1 MHHISIKMGLY
12 MLAGFISF
20 FLLMY
25 VMGLG
30 YRTEL
35 RLVNVGIQI
44 FCIYRAIRG
53 YYAIY
58 PRTKHNYLLGVAQGM
73 WASAI
78 GVGGFAVFM
87 TVFLALNPIFM
98 DTIVKNS
105 LVGAHLN
112 PFTTSLYIVAEGLIV
127 SLIGSYIFTR
137 VSEDEPITKDD
148 KLT

>member
-1 MHHISIKMGLY
+1 MQHVSIKIGLW
-12 MLAGFISF
+12 MLAGFIAY

-35 RLVNVGIQI
+35 RIANVGIQL

-58 PRTKHNYLLGVAQGM
+58 PRTQHNYLLGVAEGM
-73 WASAI
+73 WTSAI

-98 DTIVKNS
+98 ETIAKNS
-105 LVGAHLN
+105 MVGAHLN
-112 PFTTSLYIVAEGLIV
+112 PFTASLFIITEGLMV
-127 SLIGSYIFTR
+127 GLIGSYLFTR
-137 VSEDEPITKDD
+137 ISEDEPITKDD